1 MLLLIPA
8 SGLSMRMGGKAVN
21 KQRSRRRAQVSEFW
35 RRFRKNRTA
44 VIGLCIMA
52 LILFIVIFADVITP
66 YSRCITQVGSERLQG
81 PSRAHFFGTDEY
93 GRDLFARV
101 IHGSRYSL
109 FIGVVTSLMALV
121 IGAVLGASAGYFGGV
136 IDNAIMRVVDVFMCV
151 PPILLSLAVVAAL
164 GTNLRN
170 LIIAM
175 TISCIPGNVRL
186 IRSVVLTVAEQ
197 DYVEAARSYGTG
209 NARIIFRY
217 VIPNA
222 IAPIV
227 VNTTMM
233 ISDMILSAA
242 GLSFIGMGIQ
252 PPAPEWGSLLSNA
265 QTYLFA
271 APYMLIFPG
280 IFIVITSLAF
290 NLVGDGLTDAL
301 DPKLKD

>member
-1 MLLLIPA
+1 M
-8 SGLSMRMGGKAVN
+8 N
-21 KQRSRRRAQVSEFW
+21 KRRSRRLSQFSEFW
-35 RRFRKNRTA
+35 RRFKKNKTA

-66 YSRCITQVGSERLQG
+66 YSRCIQQVSSERLQG

-109 FIGVVTSLMALV
+109 FIGVATSLMALV
-121 IGAVLGASAGYFGGV
+121 IGAILGASAGYFGGV
-136 IDNAIMRVVDVFMCV
+136 VDNAIMRVVDVFMCV
-151 PPILLSLAVVAAL
+151 PPILLSL
-164 GTNLRN
+164 
-170 LIIAM
+170 
-175 TISCIPGNVRL
+175 RL

-209 NARIIFRY
+209 NGRIIFRY
-217 VIPNA
+217 VLPNA

>member
-1 MLLLIPA
+1 MKTE
-8 SGLSMRMGGKAVN
+8 GRAVN
-21 KQRSRRRAQVSEFW
+21 KRRSRRLSQFSEFW
-35 RRFRKNRTA
+35 RRFKKNKTA

-66 YSRCITQVGSERLQG
+66 YSRCIQQVSSERLQG

-109 FIGVVTSLMALV
+109 FIGVATSLMALV
-121 IGAVLGASAGYFGGV
+121 IGAILGASAGYFGGV
-136 IDNAIMRVVDVFMCV
+136 VDNAIMRVVDVFMCV

-209 NARIIFRY
+209 NGRIILRY
-217 VIPNA
+217 VLPNA
-222 IAPIV
+222 MGPII

-242 GLSFIGMGIQ
+242 GLSFIGMGVLCFQ
-252 PPAPEWGSLLSNA
+252 PRICCCFRDCLSSLRPWHS
-265 QTYLFA
+265 
-271 APYMLIFPG
+271 IWW
-280 IFIVITSLAF
+280 V
-290 NLVGDGLTDAL
+290 TD
-301 DPKLKD
+301 

>member
-1 MLLLIPA
+1 MENKK
-8 SGLSMRMGGKAVN
+8 KARTYR
-21 KQRSRRRAQVSEFW
+21 QIAEIW
-35 RRFRKNRTA
+35 RRFRKNKSA
-44 VIGLCIMA
+44 VLGLAIL
-52 LILFIVIFADVITP
+52 LILIGIALFADVIVP
-66 YSRCITQVGSERLQG
+66 YSKCVEQVGADRLQG
-81 PSRAHFFGTDEY
+81 PSADHIFGTDEF

-109 FIGVVTSLMALV
+109 FIGISTSIMALIV
-121 IGAVLGASAGYFGGV
+121 GAALGASAAYFGGMV
-136 IDNAIMRVVDVFMCV
+136 DNIICRIIDVFMCV

-164 GTNLRN
+164 GTSMRN
-170 LIIAM
+170 LIIAI

-197 DYVEAARSYGTG
+197 DYVEVARSYGAS

-217 VIPNA
+217 VLPNA
-222 IAPIV
+222 MGPII
-227 VNTTMM
+227 VNTTMA

-252 PPAPEWGSLLSNA
+252 PPSPEWGALLSAA
-265 QTYLFA
+265 QTFIMTSPYLLF
-271 APYMLIFPG
+271 FPG
-280 IFIVITSLAF
+280 IFIVLSSLSF